1 MLAHGYVTERLDGS
15 TPPDQRQ
22 QRVNDFNNSRG
33 VFAFLISTTAGGKRE
48 GGASCPIRL
57 ASWVNCLSL
66 GIAHT
71 CIFSFIFPS
80 PLLLATTSV
89 QAAWG

>member
-1 MLAHGYVTERLDGS
+1 MVQVLIFSFSVRVLDCIEEMMLAHGYVTERLDGS

-48 GGASCPIRL
+48 GGLCRL
-57 ASWVNCLSL
+57 PAISDWPVGFN
-66 GIAHT
+66 
-71 CIFSFIFPS
+71 F
-80 PLLLATTSV
+80 
-89 QAAWG
+89 